1 MRNLNEEYET
11 VDVKYEKEKK
21 YRKTTEGKEALARA
35 NRKHRIKKKIQQLY
49 DKSKTKAPTCY
60 VCGETFLG
68 HLTIDNS
75 DVICYNCK
83 FGIDEVEIEEICQ

>member
-1 MRNLNEEYET
+1 MRNLNDEYE
-11 VDVKYEKEKK
+11 VIGVKYQREKE
-21 YRKTTEGKEALARA
+21 YRKTPEGKEALARA
-35 NRKHRIKKKIQQLY
+35 NRRYRIKQKVQQLY
-49 DKSKTKAPTCY
+49 NKSKTKSPTCY

-68 HLTIDNS
+68 HLTIDNL